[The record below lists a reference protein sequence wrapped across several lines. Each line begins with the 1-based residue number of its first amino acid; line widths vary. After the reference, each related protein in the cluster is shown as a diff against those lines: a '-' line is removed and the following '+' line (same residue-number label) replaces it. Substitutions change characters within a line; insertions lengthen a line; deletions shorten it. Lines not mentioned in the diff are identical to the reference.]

1 MEGIDKVNNSG
12 SVEITVDGYTDISD
26 KVIIKDFEKENGIRY
41 LLKKENYTLNK
52 CKEECNATEDCAWL
66 QYLDKNCYLF
76 SYEYE
81 INKIFQWKISE
92 YSLQEQII
100 SLKNVSPLKK
110 EGLNS
115 GDCHENCISDSHCIY
130 SIYDEITEV
139 CDLYYSQDKKGA
151 TLSFSNEKLITP
163 TPIKKELYNNE
174 TVNNRDNGNDD
185 PQYGINT
192 RISTFTLYGLTVIIL
207 VLIAIILCI
216 CKKRSENEKMLLYT
230 LSNVTAN
237 SQSRSRSKSSPS
249 ENMSYLNN
257 TNLST
262 SYFQNINASSI
273 TINPE
278 SYENTKLLKNY
289 SGTNFKKSSRK
300 SISSKAPSIHSVS
313 TLCTCNS
320 NNNLNSLNNNGLS
333 TDLNL
338 NEKGHH
344 NLSLSTKKS
353 QYNYSIKTFSAK
365 DPTGLSQNIKSLFAN
380 SYNVNGFDTN
390 SYNDN
395 CSMYNNPSIISS
407 PKVEQHDTISHK
419 DLNSSNIINMNGHK
433 KQPSSISIN
442 IPKVGS
448 SASIPKNTIN
458 GNVASIATQPQSKVV
473 KLKKH
478 IHSKQ
483 FTISPEFSSEPNTPI
498 NSINS
503 TNSTDDYVQI
513 HSDVIDSVNFADSRE
528 NLLFNTDN
536 TSTNVSTVSVTKV
549 K

>member
-1 MEGIDKVNNSG
+1 
-12 SVEITVDGYTDISD
+12 
-26 KVIIKDFEKENGIRY
+26 
-41 LLKKENYTLNK
+41 
-52 CKEECNATEDCAWL
+52 
-66 QYLDKNCYLF
+66 
-76 SYEYE
+76 
-81 INKIFQWKISE
+81 
-92 YSLQEQII
+92 
-100 SLKNVSPLKK
+100 
-110 EGLNS
+110 
-115 GDCHENCISDSHCIY
+115 
-130 SIYDEITEV
+130 
-139 CDLYYSQDKKGA
+139 
-151 TLSFSNEKLITP
+151 
-163 TPIKKELYNNE
+163 
-174 TVNNRDNGNDD
+174 
-185 PQYGINT
+185 
-192 RISTFTLYGLTVIIL
+192 
-207 VLIAIILCI
+207 
-216 CKKRSENEKMLLYT
+216 MLLYT

-249 ENMSYLNN
+249 ENMSYLNS

-289 SGTNFKKSSRK
+289 NGGTNFKKSSRK
-300 SISSKAPSIHSVS
+300 SVSSKAPSIHSVS

-320 NNNLNSLNNNGLS
+320 NNNLNNLNNNGLS
-333 TDLNL
+333 SDLNF

-380 SYNVNGFDTN
+380 SYTVNGFDTN

-395 CSMYNNPSIISS
+395 CSMYNNPSIVGS
-407 PKVEQHDTISHK
+407 PKGEQHDTISHK